1 MSPIIPAPGLAPMSR
16 KLLAALVGSIC
27 LALFLWAFWIEPDS
41 LRVQTYDLPL
51 KRWPAEQTGLRVAVL
66 ADIHAGAP
74 WIDDAKLQKI
84 CELVEAAHPDLI
96 LSVGDMLM
104 GQNFLGHEVTPE
116 HVANRLDC
124 LKAPLGH
131 YAVLGNNDYAYG
143 ETRMR
148 NALHA
153 HGIEVIDNQ
162 IARIAKGPHQ
172 FWLAG
177 FKDAAHGHDQVL
189 PIVDQIHDD
198 APIIGLTHEPVIF
211 YMMSPRINLVVAG
224 HTHGGQVRIPFF
236 GRPAL
241 TYLQM
246 NDYEAGHY
254 LQQTDL
260 FVSTGIGTNNLAV
273 RFGVPPEISL
283 LVLKPSR

>member
-1 MSPIIPAPGLAPMSR
+1 MRL
-16 KLLAALVGSIC
+16 KLLAAISGSFC
-27 LALFLWAFWIEPDS
+27 LALLLWAFWLEPDS
-41 LRVQTYDLPL
+41 LRVETYPLPL
-51 KRWPAEQTGLRVAVL
+51 KRWPAEQAGLRIALL

-74 WIDDAKLQKI
+74 WIDDAKLKKI

-96 LSVGDMLM
+96 LNAGDMLM
-104 GQNFLGHEVTPE
+104 GHNLVGHAMTPE
-116 HVANRLDC
+116 HVAERLAC

-131 YAVLGNNDYAYG
+131 YAVLGNNDYDYG
-143 ETRMR
+143 EARMR
-148 NALHA
+148 AALQA
-153 HGIEVIDNQ
+153 HGVNVIDNQ
-162 IARIAKGPHQ
+162 VVRISQGRHQ

-177 FKDAAHGHDQVL
+177 FKDAAHGRDQVL

-211 YMMSPRINLVVAG
+211 YMMSPRLNLVVAG
-224 HTHGGQVRIPFF
+224 HTHGGQVRLPLL

-254 LQQTDL
+254 RQQTDL
-260 FVSTGIGTNNLAV
+260 FVGTGIGTSNLAV

-283 LVLKPSR
+283 LVLQPDP